1 MRTHLASLAAALVLA
16 LAACSHGGGKATGPG
31 TAEVQPAVKV
41 DFTSIDATST
51 KVAGYPVGFGG
62 DWQDL
67 HQRLKLEARRLSSP
81 TQVNPTPTGQLT
93 LYVYDDQAAVPDL
106 ATTDEGS
113 LPMDHLLALYD
124 NTLTGE
130 WRFCFGGSKG
140 AADMTK
146 CVFDADPV
154 TATTYDPA
162 ASE

>member
-1 MRTHLASLAAALVLA
+1 MR
-16 LAACSHGGGKATGPG
+16 GPRL
-31 TAEVQPAVKV
+31 
-41 DFTSIDATST
+41 DFTSIDPTST
-51 KVAGYPVGFGG
+51 KVAGYPIDFTG

-67 HQRLKLEARRLSSP
+67 HARLQLEAKRLVQP
-81 TQVNPTPTGQLT
+81 TGNNPTPTGQLT
-93 LYVYDDQAAVPDL
+93 LYAYDTHDDVPDL
-106 ATTDEGS
+106 ATTADGE
-113 LPMDHLLALYD
+113 LPMAHLVALYD

-154 TATTYDPA
+154 TVTTYAPA